1 MVVASEPYD
10 TTTYSKIKNGLYSL
24 YSKNL
29 ISSDEY
35 ELKRKAYYSDIF
47 ESNTFGPDRALT
59 NYLEYEKQY
68 LQLETNNQ
76 KNIIYARVKD
86 GLYSLFRSSLITR
99 DEYELTRKAYY
110 SDIFESNTFGPDRAL
125 ANYLEYEKN
134 ISEKIIKTPI
144 NTPNIQIS
152 PNNRF
157 YTRVKAQ
164 YEVKL

>member
-1 MVVASEPYD
+1 MISNLFYMLQKIVYLLVILLGILVISWMVVASEPYD

-35 ELKRKAYYSDIF
+35 ELK
-47 ESNTFGPDRALT
+47 
-59 NYLEYEKQY
+59 
-68 LQLETNNQ
+68 
-76 KNIIYARVKD
+76 
-86 GLYSLFRSSLITR
+86 
-99 DEYELTRKAYY
+99 RKAYY

-164 YEVKL
+164 YEVKLWSMNEDSLNTLLIKAQNQLKKYRKWSIAETKLP